1 MRIYSMTAT
10 FGKLEHQTLTL
21 EPGLNIIQAPNEWGK
36 STWCA
41 FLAAMLYGIDTRVRT
56 TKASL
61 ADKERYAPWSG
72 SPMSGSI
79 DLNWKGRDITIQRQT
94 KGRTPMGQF
103 RAYETATGLPVPE
116 LTAENCGKMLLG
128 VERSVFVRAG
138 FIRLTDL
145 PVTQDDAL
153 RHRLNALVT
162 TGDDSGTADA
172 LSKKLNTLKNRIR
185 FNRTGLLPQ
194 AEAQRA
200 DLIRKLQELEQLQ
213 AQKDHI
219 KRRKNALVASEKE
232 LKNHRISLAY
242 HGAQE
247 NAARISAAEAARDQ
261 AAEKLKELENQRSR
275 LPSREEAAGKL
286 AQLQALFDQW
296 NALPAQ
302 TAETAVSPTQAAQDA
317 ARHRKLCQK
326 VWLVPLLFALIPTF
340 AGIGLCVYDL
350 PWWPAAVLCGVSLVT
365 SLTVSILRR
374 GKRKKLER
382 RYGSSDPAQWLAEAS
397 AQARDRDQRE
407 TLTLAI
413 MDAAEGTSLPQ
424 AITHWQQIL
433 DIQNA
438 YLSARQAFRQ
448 ADGYVQA
455 LKAVAA
461 PPVPPEFP
469 DRLSFSASETAR
481 LLEENVKEQQQ
492 LQLQLGQAIGR
503 MEQIGDSTSLKRQ
516 LDAVSQRI
524 ASLEQTYE
532 ALVLAQ
538 NTLDKATAQL
548 QQRFAPALTRQAKDL
563 FSRMTGGRYDRLT
576 LDQDLTLRT
585 AGAREDTLLSV
596 GWRSDG
602 TADQLYL
609 ALRLAVA
616 QVLTPH
622 APLVLD
628 DALVRF
634 DNQRLKSALE
644 ILAEAAQEKQVLLFT
659 CQSREAEILYTS
671 K

>member
-1 MRIYSMTAT
+1 MRIYSMTAS

-219 KRRKNALVASEKE
+219 KKRKNALVASEKE

-242 HGAQE
+242 HAAQE

-261 AAEKLKELENQRSR
+261 AAEKLKELEDQRSR
-275 LPSREEAAGKL
+275 LPSQEEAAGKL

-326 VWLVPLLFALIPTF
+326 VWLVPLLFALIPAF

-424 AITHWQQIL
+424 AITHWQQVL
-433 DIQNA
+433 DIHNA

-461 PPVPPEFP
+461 PPIPPEFP

-585 AGAREDTLLSV
+585 AGAREDTLLSA

-644 ILAEAAQEKQVLLFT
+644 ILSEAAQEKQVLLFT

>member
-219 KRRKNALVASEKE
+219 KKRKNALVASEKE

-242 HGAQE
+242 HAAQE

-261 AAEKLKELENQRSR
+261 AAEKLKELEDQRSR
-275 LPSREEAAGKL
+275 LPSQEEAAGKL

-326 VWLVPLLFALIPTF
+326 VWLVPLLFALIPAF

-397 AQARDRDQRE
+397 AQARDQDQRE

-413 MDAAEGTSLPQ
+413 MDAAEGTPLPQ

-433 DIQNA
+433 DIHNA

-461 PPVPPEFP
+461 PPIPPEFP

-585 AGAREDTLLSV
+585 AGTREDTLLSA

-644 ILAEAAQEKQVLLFT
+644 ILSEAAQEKQVLLFT